1 MINCIKYRLT
11 NIFSFSD
18 TAGRL
23 DYFCTWLG
31 MWIFVIGFFMIIAG
45 NEISQFIPILII
57 ILSVVNIANVCRRLN
72 DIGKSRL
79 LALLLFIPIIGL
91 IFFHISFSNP
101 WKKLK
106 KD

>member
-1 MINCIKYRLT
+1 MIKCMKHRLI

-31 MWIFVIGFFMIIAG
+31 MWVLVIGVFMIIAG
-45 NEISQFIPILII
+45 STVDQFLPILII
-57 ILSVVNIANVCRRLN
+57 TLSVINIANACRRLN

-79 LALLLFIPIIGL
+79 LVLLLFIPIVGL
-91 IFFHISFSNP
+91 IFFIYLLAVPGKN
-101 WKKLK
+101 
-106 KD
+106 

>member
-1 MINCIKYRLT
+1 MIKCMKHRLI

-31 MWIFVIGFFMIIAG
+31 MWVLVIGVFMIIAG
-45 NEISQFIPILII
+45 STVDQFLPILII
-57 ILSVVNIANVCRRLN
+57 TLSVMNIANACRRLN

-79 LALLLFIPIIGL
+79 LVLLLFIPIVGL
-91 IFFHISFSNP
+91 IFFIYLLAVPGKN
-101 WKKLK
+101 
-106 KD
+106 

>member
-1 MINCIKYRLT
+1 MNKCIKHRLT

-18 TAGRL
+18 RAGRL

-45 NEISQFIPILII
+45 DTMDQFIPILII
-57 ILSVVNIANVCRRLN
+57 ILSVINIANVCRRLN

-79 LALLLFIPIIGL
+79 LALLLFIPIVGL
-91 IFFHISFSNP
+91 IFFLYLLATP
-101 WKKLK
+101 GEK
-106 KD
+106 

>member
-1 MINCIKYRLT
+1 MNKCIKHRLT

-31 MWIFVIGFFMIIAG
+31 MWVFVIGFFLIIAG
-45 NEISQFIPILII
+45 NTIGQFIPILII
-57 ILSVVNIANVCRRLN
+57 ILSIINIANVCRRLN

-79 LALLLFIPIIGL
+79 FVLLLFIPIVGL
-91 IFFHISFSNP
+91 IFFIYLLATPGKN
-101 WKKLK
+101 
-106 KD
+106 

>member
-1 MINCIKYRLT
+1 MNKCIKHRLT

-31 MWIFVIGFFMIIAG
+31 MWLFLIGIFMLIAG
-45 NEISQFIPILII
+45 NTISQFMPILII
-57 ILSVVNIANVCRRLN
+57 FLFIINIANVCRRLN

-79 LALLLFIPIIGL
+79 FALLLFIPIVGL
-91 IFFHISFSNP
+91 IFFIYLLATP
-101 WKKLK
+101 GKIK
-106 KD
+106 